1 MRPTIA
7 RMFASL
13 LAPVL
18 GLALASA
25 VPHAAGQSLQNRP
38 VRIVVPYTTGG
49 PADAATRVLAESIA
63 PILGVPVVVE
73 NRPGA
78 NGKIAVDAVARAEPD
93 GHTLLVG
100 GTPQYIILPLVDK
113 SIGYDPFAE
122 FRMVS
127 IFSAYDIVFMTGAS
141 SGIRTMKELADRM
154 RKDKDVTFASIGQA
168 QLTPPGLAYLVF
180 ARMIDGTASEV
191 NYPGQA
197 PGMIDL
203 IAGRVT
209 FAAYTLTGAMQHIQ
223 AGRLVPLAVASPARL
238 PQLPETPTMAEAG
251 FPEFMTANN
260 WVSWIAVA
268 APAKTPDAIVESIN
282 RAIVQAARTDA
293 FKTKIAATGLLAKA
307 TDSAPQ
313 EQAAWRAEHE
323 RLAATLERFRIRMP
337 QDRKP

>member
-1 MRPTIA
+1 MKPTL
-7 RMFASL
+7 SW
-13 LAPVL
+13 LA
-18 GLALASA
+18 GCMLACALA
-25 VPHAAGQSLQNRP
+25 VPHAAAQSLQNRP
-38 VRIVVPYTTGG
+38 VRLVVPYTTGG
-49 PADAATRVLAESIA
+49 PADAATRVLAESIS

-78 NGKIAVDAVARAEPD
+78 NGKIAVEAVSRAEPD

-100 GTPQYIILPLVDK
+100 GTPQFIILPLVDR
-113 SIGYDPFAE
+113 SVGYDPFVD

-127 IFSAYDIVFMTGAS
+127 IFTAYDIVFMTGAS
-141 SGIRTMKELADRM
+141 SGIRSMKELAERM

-180 ARMIDGTASEV
+180 ARMVGGTASEV

-197 PGMIDL
+197 PGTVDL

-209 FAAYTLTGAMQHIQ
+209 FAAYTLTGSLPHIQ

-238 PQLPETPTMAEAG
+238 PQLPDTPTMAEAG
-251 FPEFMTANN
+251 FPDFAAANN

-268 APAKTPDAIVESIN
+268 APAKTPDAIVDTIN

-293 FKTKIAATGLLAKA
+293 FQAKIAPTGLLVKA
-307 TDSAPQ
+307 TESASQ

-323 RLAATLERFRIRMP
+323 RLAATLDRFGLRAP
-337 QDRKP
+337 QEKKQ